1 MRPDEFVAEFDQM
14 FAELAKRA
22 RTGQFTPNCDVF
34 IEDGGETIIVNV
46 ELAGANPD
54 DLRVGVEKRSLLILG
69 RRVDRSEKRHEFLQ
83 KEIEYGEFCKK
94 IHLPVSVAYERAS
107 ATYTDGLLT
116 IRLPVAAEVAQ
127 PTARAEV
134 RMIVKRIL
142 A

>member
-34 IEDGGETIIVNV
+34 IEDGGETIVVNV

-107 ATYTDGLLT
+107 ATYQDGLLM
-116 IRLPVAAEVAQ
+116 IRLPVAAEVPQ
-127 PTARAEV
+127 PAARAEV

>member
-1 MRPDEFVAEFDQM
+1 MRQDEFVAEFDQM

-34 IEDGGETIIVNV
+34 IEDGGESIIVNV

-69 RRVDRSEKRHEFLQ
+69 RRFDRSEKRHEFLQ

-94 IHLPVSVAYERAS
+94 IHLPVPVAYERAS
-107 ATYTDGLLT
+107 ATYQDGLLT
-116 IRLPVAAEVAQ
+116 IRLPVAAEPAQ

>member
-1 MRPDEFVAEFDQM
+1 M
-14 FAELAKRA
+14 FAELARRA

-34 IEDGGETIIVNV
+34 VEDGGQAIIVNV
-46 ELAGANPD
+46 EIAGANPD
-54 DLRVGVEKRSLLILG
+54 DLRVGVEKRLLLILG

-94 IHLPVSVAYERAS
+94 IHLPVTVAYERAS
-107 ATYTDGLLT
+107 ATYQDGLLT
-116 IRLPVAAEVAQ
+116 IRLPVAPEMAQ
-127 PTARAEV
+127 PAGRAEV